1 MKKILIINT
10 NRNHFPLPVIPIG
23 ACMTAQAAEEAG
35 YQVNLL
41 DLTFDKD
48 PLRRVYEQ
56 VSAFEPHFVGLSI
69 RNIDNH
75 NIQDPYSF
83 AAELKA
89 IMQII
94 TTESPAPVIIGGA
107 AVCIMP
113 EELLKLT
120 GAEWAVTGDGE
131 TIFPVLIRKLSND
144 ENPKE
149 VPGVA
154 WLEEGRLQ
162 GSPPA
167 VPFQKGCWSPD
178 YPRWIETKEYL
189 QRLASIPLQTK
200 LGCHFQCVYCTY
212 RKIDGGPYCLSDPA
226 QVASVVQSLERQ
238 GFRDIEFVDNVFN
251 YPYGHA
257 LAVCEAIAGQ
267 RGRARLHTVEL
278 SPLELD
284 TALLKEMKRAGFSG
298 IGVTAESASEAVLEG
313 LGKGFGPGD
322 VCQAAEA
329 VRRSDIPCLWIF
341 MLGGPGETK
350 QTVAETLKFARQEIR
365 KADVAFFGV
374 GVRIYPGTRLEAIA
388 RSQGLLDKSRSAM
401 LEPVFYLC
409 PEVGLDWI
417 TKELRKAMDHN
428 MNFIGHESLGFP
440 LLPAIERWAYR
451 IGLRPPLWR
460 HTRPIRR
467 GLRILGM
474 EA

>member
-1 MKKILIINT
+1 MEKILIINT

-35 YQVNLL
+35 YKVKLL
-41 DLTFDKD
+41 DLTFDED

-56 VSAFEPHFVGLSI
+56 VNSFGPHFVGLSI

-94 TTESPAPVIIGGA
+94 ATESPAPVIIGGA
-107 AVCIMP
+107 AVCVMP

-120 GAEWAVTGDGE
+120 GADWAVTGDGE
-131 TIFPVLIRKLSND
+131 TTFPALIRKLAGNES
-144 ENPKE
+144 PKE

-154 WLEEGRLQ
+154 WIEQGRFQ
-162 GSPPA
+162 SSPPGTA
-167 VPFQKGCWSPD
+167 FQKGCWSPD
-178 YPRWIETKEYL
+178 YPRWIETKKYL

-212 RKIDGGPYCLSDPA
+212 RKIDGGPYRLSDPA
-226 QVASVVQSLERQ
+226 QVSSVVQTLDRQ

-251 YPYGHA
+251 YPYDHA
-257 LAVCEAIAGQ
+257 LAICEAIAGQ

-278 SPLELD
+278 SPLGLD
-284 TALLKEMKRAGFSG
+284 APLLKEMKRAGFSG
-298 IGVTAESASEAVLEG
+298 IGITAESASETVLES
-313 LGKGFGPGD
+313 LGKGFGSAE
-322 VCQAAEA
+322 VHRAAQA
-329 VRRSDIPCLWIF
+329 VKHSRMPCLWIF
-341 MLGGPGETK
+341 MLGGPGETR
-350 QTVAETLKFARQEIR
+350 QTVAETLKFAQQEIR
-365 KADVAFFGV
+365 KTDVVFFGV

-388 RSQGLLDKSRSAM
+388 RSQGLLVKQRSEM

-417 TKELRKAMDHN
+417 TQELKKAMDHN

-451 IGLRPPLWR
+451 IGLRPPFWR